1 MKLNEFQLHIK
12 EGQEDIKGY
21 VILNHNT
28 QYTLTLANHG
38 ELPCDAEVYIDN
50 IVVGNWR
57 IRPFTKTV
65 IERPSNDTGRFTFY
79 KEGTKEAEK
88 AQIASDKNMG
98 LISVIFRPGIEPEK
112 RVTFTMDAYTR
123 VVGSDKYRGGTGLS
137 GSSKQTFKTVKP
149 LEYSKE
155 KECTINIRL
164 CASKEN
170 QDPRPLRKSSTPI
183 PPALK

>member
-1 MKLNEFQLHIK
+1 MKLNEFQLHKK
-12 EGQEDIKGY
+12 EGQEDNKGY
-21 VILNHNT
+21 VILDHNT

-57 IRPFTKTV
+57 IRPFSKTV
-65 IERPSNDTGRFTFY
+65 IERPSNDNGRFTFY

-98 LISVIFRPGIEPEK
+98 LISVIFRPGVFPE
-112 RVTFTMDAYTR
+112 RIISINAYPRDST
-123 VVGSDKYRGGTGLS
+123 GKHGGGTGLS